1 MIIAIDG
8 PSGAGK
14 STVAKLLAKELGIE
28 YIDTGAM
35 YRAIAL
41 KTVRSGVD
49 TEDPAALAAFLDG
62 AEVDLAGAQILLDGE
77 DVSGLIRTE
86 EVSMAASRVSSI
98 PAVRQKLVALQR
110 EMGVRKSVVMDGR
123 DIGSNVFPDADH
135 KFFITASP
143 EVRAQRRMKELVER
157 GEDACFEDV
166 LADIEKRDWDDSH
179 RALNPLV
186 QTEDAVLIDTDGLG
200 IEEAL
205 ETVKGYLH
213 AG

>member
-14 STVAKLLAKELGIE
+14 STIAKLLAGDLGID

-41 KTVRSGVD
+41 KAVRSGVD
-49 TEDPAALAAFLDG
+49 TDDAEALAAFLDSTD
-62 AEVDLAGAQILLDGE
+62 VDLAGSQVLLDGE

-86 EVSMAASRVSSI
+86 EVSMQASRVSSI

-123 DIGSNVFPDADH
+123 DIGSNVFPDAEY
-135 KFFITASP
+135 KFYITASP
-143 EVRAQRRMKELVER
+143 EVRAERRMKELVER
-157 GEDACFEDV
+157 GEAVEFADV
-166 LADIEKRDWDDSH
+166 LADIGKRDWDDSH

-186 QTEDAVLIDTDGLG
+186 QTEDAILVDTDGLG
-200 IEEAL
+200 IEEVFEL
-205 ETVKGYLH
+205 VKKYLQ
-213 AG
+213 